1 MMRIYETTATHR
13 LEEKASALGY
23 QLEIRLIEPHEDG
36 RYFVTASKGIALGK
50 PAPLGWTDEEAIGT
64 LRRRT
69 WISGR
74 LNVF

>member
-1 MMRIYETTATHR
+1 VRIYETTSTHR
-13 LEEKASALGY
+13 LQDLAAGLGY

-36 RYFVTASKGIALGK
+36 RYFVTASKGIPLAK
-50 PAPLGWTDEEAIGT
+50 PAALGWTDEEAIST

-69 WISGR
+69 WMSGR